1 MYLNNNHN
9 LNAENVMRIK
19 ISQITASD
27 IGKELTVKGWI
38 KTSRFSKNFGFVE
51 INDGSQFN
59 NLQVIVS
66 EDLKDFEEISKLAT
80 TGASVSVSG
89 KLVESPGK
97 GQAFE
102 MQAKTFDIIG
112 QCDPETYPLQKKKHT
127 LEFLRTIAHLRP
139 RTNTI
144 GAIAR
149 VRNALAWATHEFF
162 QKRGFIYVNTPII
175 TGSDCEGAG
184 EMFRV
189 STLDAKNPPLLD
201 GNVDFAQD
209 YFGKETFLTVSGQL
223 NGECYALALSD
234 IYTFGPTFR
243 GENSNTSRHLSE
255 FWMIEPEM
263 AFAELSD
270 DMECAQSYL
279 KHCVKTALERC
290 PQDMEFFDKYVE
302 PGLIKR
308 LQHVIETPFE
318 HLTYTQAV
326 DILKKAPKK
335 FDYPVS
341 WGIDLQSEHERYI
354 VEEHCKKP
362 VILTNYP
369 KEIKAFYMKED
380 KDGKTVSA
388 MDVLVAGVGEIIGGS
403 QREDNLDVLTKKM
416 DHLGLN
422 KDNYWW
428 YLELRKYGSVPH
440 AGFGLGFERLVVF
453 TTGIDNIRDSIPFP
467 RYPKHADF

>member
-1 MYLNNNHN
+1 
-9 LNAENVMRIK
+9 MRIK
-19 ISQITASD
+19 ISQITTSD

-59 NLQVIVS
+59 NFQVIVS
-66 EDLKDFEEISKLAT
+66 EDLKNFEDASKLAT

-89 KLVESPGK
+89 KLVASPGK

-112 QCDPETYPLQKKKHT
+112 LCDPETYPLQKKKHT

-189 STLDAKNPPLLD
+189 STLDAKNPPLID
-201 GNVDFAQD
+201 GKVDFSQD

-279 KHCVKTALERC
+279 KHCVKTALEKC
-290 PQDMEFFDKYVE
+290 PQDMEFFDKFVE

-308 LQHVIETPFE
+308 LQHVIESPFE
-318 HLTYTQAV
+318 HLTYTHAI

-341 WGIDLQSEHERYI
+341 WGIDLQSEHEKYI

-380 KDGKTVSA
+380 ADGKTVAA
-388 MDVLVAGVGEIIGGS
+388 MDTLVAGVGEILGGS
-403 QREDNLDVLTKKM
+403 QREDNLDLLTKKM

-422 KDNYWW
+422 KENYWW

-453 TTGIDNIRDSIPFP
+453 TTGIDNIRDAIPFP